1 MGKEAGILRV
11 SGTVLGLVVLHWSCV
26 RRAHGRR
33 IENRADASPAD
44 VMDRPSRRGANKAA
58 KAEAAAAQLKNL
70 REKGLKRIDT
80 VAEAED
86 NAVYD
91 VVTDEEYAK
100 IVNKRREEYGGF
112 VVGED
117 GDECVPFPFPAF
129 ALPALH
135 PNTHS

>member
-1 MGKEAGILRV
+1 
-11 SGTVLGLVVLHWSCV
+11 
-26 RRAHGRR
+26 
-33 IENRADASPAD
+33 
-44 VMDRPSRRGANKAA
+44 MDRPSRRGANKAA

-129 ALPALH
+129 ALPAVRARSKNQSWH
-135 PNTHS
+135 PPRAF